1 MCIVVNEAI
10 KAININ
16 CNKVL
21 EETTN
26 EIQKLDES
34 NFSVNVVGI
43 NNLLEKKFDNI
54 LEAHNLD
61 KQHEVET
68 IFKYLL
74 SRLEEIEGKYL
85 GNEKLHD
92 KIKNTLKPYDFNS
105 YVAIKSALWDIS
117 AGLVWVI
124 KLKKFDNFEIHLHC
138 NFSEK
143 NQETVFFYEGIRVP
157 VQN

>member
-68 IFKYLL
+68 M
-74 SRLEEIEGKYL
+74 
-85 GNEKLHD
+85 
-92 KIKNTLKPYDFNS
+92 
-105 YVAIKSALWDIS
+105 A
-117 AGLVWVI
+117 
-124 KLKKFDNFEIHLHC
+124 
-138 NFSEK
+138 
-143 NQETVFFYEGIRVP
+143 
-157 VQN
+157 